1 VRRAIVALFALAAAM
16 TVVDLARSE
25 FVQPSKQLLD
35 LRVGYCAGAAVDAHR
50 DPYRVEP
57 VRSCEHEH
65 PAPLIAR
72 TPNLVM
78 PWVSPGYDLLPFAVL
93 AHLPFDAAAFVF
105 TLAGLA
111 ALIAA
116 TVLIARTTTTP
127 LVYVCAALGFSAAL
141 PSLALGQT
149 VSFELLAIAA
159 TAAALRAGRQ
169 SLAGACA
176 AATCIEPHV
185 GLFTCVAVGVLVPGA
200 RVALA
205 AAIAALGA
213 LAIASTGLPIQV
225 AYVLRDLPLQA
236 AAQVAYPEQ
245 FSLAYALSYAGLPAR
260 AALAAGA
267 LSTLVLLVLSVGL
280 AWRLRERNAAFA
292 VYLPA
297 AGALVG
303 GTYVHLT
310 QIALAV
316 PAALLMFNAADSA
329 RVRALAASALVL
341 LAVPWPYPATFK
353 QLLPAALLVV
363 GLLVWYVSA
372 GSVRRTLGA
381 AALCWLMLL
390 SIESVP
396 TGPPPIIVVARAAAG
411 ELATIPAAESTRAPQ
426 TPEPLRFAVK
436 LATWAG
442 LLALLLS
449 AAALARRPLRA
460 RGTEGATRRPA
471 GAFTSPL

>member
-1 VRRAIVALFALAAAM
+1 
-16 TVVDLARSE
+16 
-25 FVQPSKQLLD
+25 
-35 LRVGYCAGAAVDAHR
+35 
-50 DPYRVEP
+50 
-57 VRSCEHEH
+57 
-65 PAPLIAR
+65 
-72 TPNLVM
+72 
-78 PWVSPGYDLLPFAVL
+78 
-93 AHLPFDAAAFVF
+93 
-105 TLAGLA
+105 
-111 ALIAA
+111 
-116 TVLIARTTTTP
+116 
-127 LVYVCAALGFSAAL
+127 
-141 PSLALGQT
+141 
-149 VSFELLAIAA
+149 
-159 TAAALRAGRQ
+159 
-169 SLAGACA
+169 
-176 AATCIEPHV
+176 
-185 GLFTCVAVGVLVPGA
+185 
-200 RVALA
+200 
-205 AAIAALGA
+205 
-213 LAIASTGLPIQV
+213 
-225 AYVLRDLPLQA
+225 VLRDLPLQA

-245 FSLAYALSYAGLPAR
+245 FSLAHALSYAGLPAR

-297 AGALVG
+297 AGALIG

-316 PAALLMFNAADSA
+316 PAALLTFRAADSA